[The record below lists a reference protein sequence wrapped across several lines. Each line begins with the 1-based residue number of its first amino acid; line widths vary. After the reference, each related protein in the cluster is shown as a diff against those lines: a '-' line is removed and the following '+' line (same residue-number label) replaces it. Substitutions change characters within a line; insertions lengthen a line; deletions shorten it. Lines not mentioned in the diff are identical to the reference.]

1 MAPRFSHS
9 AAILLLF
16 FLLPFT
22 ATFGNS
28 HEDPIIKTMEDFS
41 GYPVHDSHSFI
52 SNSLSSLSVDAQ
64 SLQNQIDE
72 LSRLSDSPAPSVT
85 RILYTEKDVLARRF
99 IKNLMG
105 LSGLSVRE
113 DAVGNIFGR

>member
-9 AAILLLF
+9 AAILLLC

-52 SNSLSSLSVDAQ
+52 SNSLSALSVDAQ
-64 SLQNQIDE
+64 SLQNQVKPKTSSFVYIVNFFFSF
-72 LSRLSDSPAPSVT
+72 LGSW
-85 RILYTEKDVLARRF
+85 VLF
-99 IKNLMG
+99 I
-105 LSGLSVRE
+105 
-113 DAVGNIFGR
+113 